1 MMHNNI
7 PTKFSFINSFIKNN
21 IDNLDNNTG
30 IIYRN
35 YKQKLDI
42 NEIKNLKNYC
52 SKKNI
57 KFYLSN
63 DFRNALKLGLDGAYL
78 PSFNKS
84 CKHLNYTINTSFLLL
99 GSAHNIKEIREKEKQ
114 KVNLIFLSSIFKFNK
129 NYLGTH
135 KFIKLKSFTNK
146 KVVALGGIS
155 KDNFKK
161 IKILNCYGVA
171 GISYFEKKKAPKKG
185 PF

>member
-1 MMHNNI
+1 MNKPNLFF
-7 PTKFSFINSFIKNN
+7 PTPVWTMQLDNFKTINEEMYKFIKETQSKDQDGINKSN
-21 IDNLDNNTG
+21 IKGWHSKDFD
-30 IIYRN
+30 
-35 YKQKLDI
+35 
-42 NEIKNLKNYC
+42 LKN
-52 SKKNI
+52 NEP
-57 KFYLSN
+57 
-63 DFRNALKLGLDGAYL
+63 RNFITFISPAIEKVMIDM
-78 PSFNKS
+78 NW
-84 CKHLNYTINTSFLLL
+84 
-99 GSAHNIKEIREKEKQ
+99 EKEKQ